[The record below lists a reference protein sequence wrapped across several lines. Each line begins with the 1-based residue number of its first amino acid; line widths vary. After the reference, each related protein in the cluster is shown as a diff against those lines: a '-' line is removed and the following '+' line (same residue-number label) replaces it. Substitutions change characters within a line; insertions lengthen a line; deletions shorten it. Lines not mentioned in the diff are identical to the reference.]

1 MDPQQI
7 KSMIEQQLEGASASV
22 IGDGRHY
29 QAVII
34 CDAFD
39 GKTMVE
45 QHRMVFQAL
54 GDNMEEAIHALSL
67 RTLTRAQYE
76 QQQTG

>member
-1 MDPQQI
+1 MDPEKI
-7 KSMIEQQLEGASASV
+7 KTLIEQELEGASASV
-22 IGDGRHY
+22 VGDGRHY
-29 QAVII
+29 QAVIV

-39 GKTMVE
+39 GKTIVE

-54 GDNMEEAIHALSL
+54 GDNMKEAIHALSL
-67 RTLTRAQYE
+67 RTLTRAQHE